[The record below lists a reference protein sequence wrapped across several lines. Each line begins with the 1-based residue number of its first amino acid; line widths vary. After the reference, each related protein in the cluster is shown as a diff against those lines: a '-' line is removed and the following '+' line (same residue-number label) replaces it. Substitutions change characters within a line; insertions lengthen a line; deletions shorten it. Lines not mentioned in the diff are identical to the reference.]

1 MRSWRNKIPVVF
13 WITLLAIVLSESVL
27 TFLTYHDE
35 APVRTTKSELM
46 RLDDGDLTPDVSVT
60 SPVMLRT
67 K

>member
-13 WITLLAIVLSESVL
+13 WIMLLAIVLSESVL

-35 APVRTTKSELM
+35 APAPTTKSELT
-46 RLDDGDLTPDVSVT
+46 RLDDGDLLPDVSVA
-60 SPVMLRT
+60 SPVVLRT